1 MQKNKTA
8 APVLQHQDGKERRQ
22 NDDGRVATTMVY
34 SPARGVKSFFLACGA
49 VAAALGSL
57 WWLCA
62 VCAGTAGGMTG
73 PLVLAGVCAWL
84 AKLLADA
91 AGRGYIDGRPQRKN

>member
-1 MQKNKTA
+1 MNENKTA
-8 APVLQHQDGKERRQ
+8 APVLQHQDGKKSQ
-22 NDDGRVATTMVY
+22 AASTTTGTIIVY
-34 SPARGVKSFFLACGA
+34 RAIADCKVYLLRCGA
-49 VAAALGSL
+49 ILAALASV

-62 VCAGTAGGMTG
+62 IIEGTAGGVTG

>member
-8 APVLQHQDGKERRQ
+8 APVLQHQDGKKNQ
-22 NDDGRVATTMVY
+22 AASTTTGTIIVY
-34 SPARGVKSFFLACGA
+34 RAIAACKVYLLRCGA
-49 VAAALGSL
+49 ILAALASV

-62 VCAGTAGGMTG
+62 IIEGTAGGVTG

-84 AKLLADA
+84 ARALARA
-91 AGRGYIDGRPQRKN
+91 AERGYIDGRPQGKN

>member
-1 MQKNKTA
+1 MTENKTA
-8 APVLQHQDGKERRQ
+8 ALVLQHQNGKKSQ
-22 NDDGRVATTMVY
+22 AASTTTGTIIVY
-34 SPARGVKSFFLACGA
+34 QAIAACKVYLLRCGA
-49 VAAALGSL
+49 ILAALASV

-62 VCAGTAGGMTG
+62 IIEGTAGGVTG
-73 PLVLAGVCAWL
+73 PLVLAGVCGWL